1 MPICE
6 VEITNR
12 QGLHMRP
19 AADFVKIANRFP
31 CRVTVSVADKTASG
45 KSIVDLLE
53 LAGEALQGAN
63 MRIEA
68 EGGGAKECLEA
79 LGELIRRKFN
89 ED

>member
-1 MPICE
+1 
-6 VEITNR
+6 
-12 QGLHMRP
+12 
-19 AADFVKIANRFP
+19 
-31 CRVTVSVADKTASG
+31 
-45 KSIVDLLE
+45 E

-68 EGGGAKECLEA
+68 EGKGAKECLEA